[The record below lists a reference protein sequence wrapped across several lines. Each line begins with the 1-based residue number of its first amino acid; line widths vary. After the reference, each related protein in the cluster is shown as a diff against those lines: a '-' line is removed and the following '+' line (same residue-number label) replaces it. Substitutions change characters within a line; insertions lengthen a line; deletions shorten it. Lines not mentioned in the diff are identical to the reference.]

1 MEGWS
6 VMMYNYGDAYSPT
19 ISSIFFLLVIVLGAL
34 IAVNLVLAQIMHE
47 FIDAKDIK
55 DEKELR
61 KKVKQAAEMAQI
73 EVEKE
78 VKKKS

>member
-19 ISSIFFLLVIVLGAL
+19 ISSIFFLTVIVLGAL

-47 FIDAKDIK
+47 FIDAKNIRED
-55 DEKELR
+55 KELS
-61 KKVKQAAEMAQI
+61 KKVKQ
-73 EVEKE
+73 
-78 VKKKS
+78 